1 MSEGKVANQQSLQ
14 VQNMKENLN
23 EYKFVFAAVDSV
35 LNTNDPVKS
44 AVAHAGLYTS
54 IYAVLLCCNPSF
66 LTLTSVLLAIYLTV
80 ETFIPKFNEKVFASK
95 PFTEEHEARFHA
107 VCAKLVG
114 STNCLVQ
121 TLTCLQA
128 LKAES
133 PYRFI
138 TFALPTLAAV
148 GYIGKKVSLATII
161 WLVLICQCALMIPQ
175 VSEKVNEVKA
185 KVNGMLQKK
194 KQ

>member
-1 MSEGKVANQQSLQ
+1 
-14 VQNMKENLN
+14 
-23 EYKFVFAAVDSV
+23 VDSV
-35 LNTNDPVKS
+35 LNTNDPVKT

-54 IYAVLLCCNPSF
+54 IYAVILCCNPSF

-114 STNCLVQ
+114 CTSCLCQ
-121 TLTCLQA
+121 TMSCLKA
-128 LKAES
+128 LKAEA

-161 WLVLICQCALMIPQ
+161 WLVLIGQCALMVPQ
-175 VSEKVNEVKA
+175 VNDKVKEVKA
-185 KVNGMLQKK
+185 KINGMIQKK